1 MQQRPIRGSDIAERA
16 ASIVSKTDLGS
27 DPEVQVFEDAVVL
40 TFLQTQLAITAATLL
55 DDIKMVD
62 IVSKSLAKMSAAG
75 RRAAETIDLTPSLA
89 DLVDRARPEST

>member
-16 ASIVSKTDLGS
+16 ASIVSKTDLAS